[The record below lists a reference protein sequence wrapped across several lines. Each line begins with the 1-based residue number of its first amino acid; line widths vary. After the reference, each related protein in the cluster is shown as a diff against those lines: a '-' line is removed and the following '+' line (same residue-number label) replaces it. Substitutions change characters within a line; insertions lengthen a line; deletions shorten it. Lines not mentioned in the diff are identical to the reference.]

1 MEVNVMNTYVIKN
14 DFLSLTLSDI
24 GGEPLSIKA
33 GDHEYLWNRDPKYWS
48 SSAPLLFPTVGRL
61 RGGEWA
67 DGDRVFSMNNHGFSR
82 RMQMKAV
89 AMQDFA
95 EFTLKDDETS
105 RAVYPYSFILRRR
118 FKLAKNSLLE
128 SITVTNTDSR
138 DMPFGIGLH
147 PGFMLPEG
155 RARLSLETTGKV
167 HRHLLSERF
176 LTADKDEPYELREGK
191 YIDIDNS
198 LFDHDA
204 IILSGIKSATLESP
218 DSERSVTVV
227 FPDAPYVGFWQP
239 MNSDAPFLCIEPW
252 QSLPASDAPDGTP
265 PDQISE
271 RKGFVKLAPGASY
284 TFNCMMI
291 FN

>member
-1 MEVNVMNTYVIKN
+1 MNTYVIKN

-33 GDHEYLWNRDPKYWS
+33 DDHEYLWNRDPKYWS

-61 RGGEWA
+61 RNGEWA

-155 RARLSLETTGKV
+155 RARLSLETTGEV
-167 HRHLLSERF
+167 RRHLLSERF
-176 LTADKDEPYELREGK
+176 LTADQDEPYELREGK